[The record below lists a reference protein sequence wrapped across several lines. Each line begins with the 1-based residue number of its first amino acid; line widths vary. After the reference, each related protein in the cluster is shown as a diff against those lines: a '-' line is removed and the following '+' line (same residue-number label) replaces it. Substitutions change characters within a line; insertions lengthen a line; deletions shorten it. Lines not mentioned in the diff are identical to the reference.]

1 MGLRSGAGVADP
13 RPGRYIHGPMPN
25 RRALTRYAWLSIAAA
40 VVTIALKGVAF
51 VLTGSVGLLSD
62 AIESFVNLAG
72 ASVALTML
80 TIAARPPD
88 DEHHYGHDKAEYFA
102 SGVEGTLILGAA
114 IGIAAAATIRL
125 LHPRPVEQAGIGLL
139 VSTLASVINFG
150 VARVLLR
157 VGKRYDSITL
167 EADARHLFTDVW
179 TSVGVIVGIGAVV
192 LTGWTVLDPIVA
204 LAVAGNIVYTGLR
217 LLQRSVLGLLDS
229 ALPAAESAALDRIL
243 APYGV
248 QGVRFHAIRTRKAA
262 ARRFVTM
269 HVLVPGE
276 WTVQRGHTLLEQ
288 VEREVRDA
296 LPNAIVF
303 THLEPVEDPVSFDD
317 VGLDR

>member
-1 MGLRSGAGVADP
+1 MGSRRIGRIADP
-13 RPGRYIHGPMPN
+13 RCGRYIHGPMPN

-40 VVTIALKGVAF
+40 VVTIALKGLAYA
-51 VLTGSVGLLSD
+51 LTGSIGLLSD

-114 IGIAAAATIRL
+114 IGIATAATIRL
-125 LHPRPVEQAGIGLL
+125 LHPQPVEQVGIGLI

-157 VGKRYDSITL
+157 VGKQYDSITL
-167 EADARHLFTDVW
+167 EADAHHLFTDVW
-179 TSVGVIVGIGAVV
+179 TSVGVIAGVGAVA
-192 LTGWTVLDPIVA
+192 LTGWTILDPIVA
-204 LAVAGNIVYTGLR
+204 LAVAANIVYTGLR
-217 LLQRSVLGLLDS
+217 LLRRSVLGLLDT
-229 ALPAAESAALDRIL
+229 ALPAAESEAVERIL
-243 APYGV
+243 ASYRG
-248 QGVRFHAIRTRKAA
+248 QGVRFHAIRTRQAV

-269 HVLVPGE
+269 HVLVPGD
-276 WTVQRGHTLLEQ
+276 WTVQRGHTLLEN
-288 VEREVRDA
+288 VEREIRAA

>member
-1 MGLRSGAGVADP
+1 
-13 RPGRYIHGPMPN
+13 MPN
-25 RRALTRYAWLSIAAA
+25 RGVLTRYAWLSIAAA
-40 VVTIALKGVAF
+40 VVTITLKGLAYG
-51 VLTGSVGLLSD
+51 LTGSIGLLSD

-114 IGIAAAATIRL
+114 IGIAAAAIHRF
-125 LHPRPVEQAGIGLL
+125 LHPQALAQPGLGL
-139 VSTLASVINFG
+139 AVSMLASAINFG

-157 VGKRYDSITL
+157 VGRTYESITL
-167 EADARHLFTDVW
+167 EADARHLMTDVW
-179 TSVGVIVGIGAVV
+179 TSAGVIAGVGAVA
-192 LTGWTVLDPIVA
+192 LTGWTRLDPIVA
-204 LAVAGNIVYTGLR
+204 LVVAANIVYTGLR
-217 LLQRSVLGLLDS
+217 LVRRSVLGLLDT
-229 ALPAAESAALDRIL
+229 ALPIAESAAVERIL
-243 APYGV
+243 ATYRSQGV
-248 QGVRFHAIRTRKAA
+248 QFHAIRTRQAA

-276 WTVQRGHTLLEQ
+276 WTVQRGHTLLES
-288 VEREVRDA
+288 VEEEIRAA
-296 LPNAIVF
+296 LPNASVL